1 MTSSSNVTLFI
12 RSSGDGRFLLP
23 KNFWWLMSIVSVIFD
38 RCLNHLDSSAG
49 SKFDST
55 IAINCADVPKSVD
68 TNPGEMI
75 TTGHLALS
83 AVIISSVVVVGG
95 ETVDNCV
102 TFSKSLLTIVPTVV
116 DWANVKEMYD
126 TNAATRIRLTVFR

>member
-1 MTSSSNVTLFI
+1 
-12 RSSGDGRFLLP
+12 
-23 KNFWWLMSIVSVIFD
+23 MSTVSVILD

-55 IAINCADVPKSVD
+55 IAMNCADVPKSVD

-83 AVIISSVVVVGG
+83 VVIISSVVVVGG

-102 TFSKSLLTIVPTVV
+102 SFSKSLFTIVPTVV
-116 DWANVKEMYD
+116 NWANVKDVYE
-126 TNAATRIRLTVFR
+126 TNTATRIRLTVFRKNPIQTMMSMI